1 MGIISLVRWFFGGHV
16 FDGGKMQDLV
26 RRTEGEAGAVILT
39 LTLDSIT
46 VHQNKE
52 LMEFFS
58 AILDDGV
65 QKTILDLSNTS
76 YVSSMVLSSLMFFHK
91 KIRASGGD
99 FVLCG
104 VNSRIKEIL
113 ATTKLDKVLIFFE
126 DTKKAMAYF
135 AKRSEVVPK
144 TGKEAEMKLDV
155 KGFAL
160 AGGILW
166 GASVFLITWMKI
178 IGYGSALD
186 VIKSYYIGY
195 SVTPLGSIIGAVYG
209 FFDFGIACAIFALLY
224 NKLAK
229 Q

>member
-1 MGIISLVRWFFGGHV
+1 
-16 FDGGKMQDLV
+16 MQDLV